1 MSMLDA
7 LARLMLLVDLQTNG
21 GNFGFV
27 KRGGG
32 LPVLKVIDFRLCEV
46 GVIGDH
52 VFTHQRFR
60 GFLVGNGFFR
70 YASADEAVCYALRNR
85 PKELRVKEAVNVFE
99 KIFARWV

>member
-1 MSMLDA
+1 M
-7 LARLMLLVDLQTNG
+7 
-21 GNFGFV
+21 
-27 KRGGG
+27 
-32 LPVLKVIDFRLCEV
+32 
-46 GVIGDH
+46 
-52 VFTHQRFR
+52 FTDERFR